1 MFMSSALQNCVYRT
15 LCVCSC
21 HLLCRTVC
29 VCVHVICSTELCVCV
44 HVICSTEFRTVCV
57 CVHVISSAGWEY
69 STHTRASQWVSSERT
84 NHRARRRRW
93 TRTRILVSD
102 IAVQEERRVHSP
114 HLGVSPIGVI
124 VCTKITQAD
133 NDIMLNWLQL
143 DSLVILVP

>member
-1 MFMSSALQNCVYRT
+1 M
-15 LCVCSC
+15 
-21 HLLCRTVC
+21 
-29 VCVHVICSTELCVCV
+29 IEEL
-44 HVICSTEFRTVCV
+44 CV

-114 HLGVSPIGVI
+114 HLGVPPIHSPHLGVPPIHSPHLGVPPIHSPHLGVPPIHSPHLGVPPIHSPHLGVPPKEAI
-124 VCTKITQAD
+124 VCTESHKPSL
-133 NDIMLNWLQL
+133 IMQVLF
-143 DSLVILVP
+143 